1 MLPAPLLALFCQ
13 GDVDGRIIFD
23 GFATAKNFS
32 DWILNFSGH
41 SRQVKMKAK
50 KNGCILLMNRD
61 LQEPSF
67 FTSCGRFVKRDCLE
81 ACGLRLSG
89 TKLGRLAVLNRGR
102 KALVLTVGK
111 V

>member
-1 MLPAPLLALFCQ
+1 VLPAPLLALFCQ

-50 KNGCILLMNRD
+50 KNGCILLMRLG
-61 LQEPSF
+61 LQDASF
-67 FTSCGRFVKRDCLE
+67 LTQCARFVKHHCLE
-81 ACGLRLSG
+81 ACGLRL
-89 TKLGRLAVLNRGR
+89 
-102 KALVLTVGK
+102 
-111 V
+111 